1 MSTRPYIFAIGRED
15 PQNSPVP
22 AALPLTA
29 APRCAKG
36 SGDCCTC
43 ERRDPD
49 RRGGDE
55 TPQLS
60 GHDPDAP
67 RLLGR
72 APLCA
77 SSALCHAG
85 RSEARRVGKGGVLP
99 CTSRLSSYPSKK
111 KNTK

>member
-29 APRCAKG
+29 APPCAKG

-49 RRGGDE
+49 RRGGDA

-67 RLLGR
+67 LIYGR
-72 APLCA
+72 ARMCDYADLCT
-77 SSALCHAG
+77 
-85 RSEARRVGKGGVLP
+85 EDGGGNFQP
-99 CTSRLSSYPSKK
+99 RTPPAP
-111 KNTK
+111 TWFPT